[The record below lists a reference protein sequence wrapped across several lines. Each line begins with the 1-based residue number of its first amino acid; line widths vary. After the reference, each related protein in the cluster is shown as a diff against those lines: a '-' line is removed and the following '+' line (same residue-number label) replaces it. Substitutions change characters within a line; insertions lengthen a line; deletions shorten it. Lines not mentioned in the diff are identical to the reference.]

1 MDKSNY
7 GLLSVNPNDPIEKEI
22 NTKNESYTKFM
33 KMMDQSINDITVL
46 KKAEVI
52 NYLEANNI
60 IASDGS
66 LQIQNI
72 NDKHKSKILQLLG
85 RSRRNWWRFWGGSK
99 RRRIKRTKRKLSKKR
114 KSKKKKKKKTKRR
127 RTRRR

>member
-7 GLLSVNPNDPIEKEI
+7 GLLSGNPNDPIEKEI
-22 NTKNESYTKFM
+22 NTINESYTEFM
-33 KMMDQSINDITVL
+33 KMMRQSINDITVL

-52 NYLEANNI
+52 DYLQANNI

-72 NDKHKSKILQLLG
+72 NDTHKYYVLGLLG
-85 RSRRNWWRFWGGSK
+85 RRWWGGSK
-99 RRRIKRTKRKLSKKR
+99 RRRRKRTKRKLSKKR
-114 KSKKKKKKKTKRR
+114 KSKKKKKTKRR